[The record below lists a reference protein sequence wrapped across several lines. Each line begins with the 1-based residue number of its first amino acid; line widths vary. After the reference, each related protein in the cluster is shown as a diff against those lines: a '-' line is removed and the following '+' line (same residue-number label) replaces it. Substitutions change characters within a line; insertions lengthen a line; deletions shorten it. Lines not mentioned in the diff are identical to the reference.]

1 MQSSSVCL
9 SAPPRREACVTQGG
23 SASAYPSPLDYP
35 SPPPNSGDGTQSL
48 MHAKQKQALQSLSF
62 A

>member
-35 SPPPNSGDGTQSL
+35 SPTNSGDGTQSL
-48 MHAKQKQALQSLSF
+48 THAKQKQALQPLSF